1 MIEPGVRSSH
11 IAVLNDRARH
21 GRDRAAKLVITRNC
35 LETIAGDGSSVAELA
50 AQIRI
55 FSALSEWKPP
65 EGDRSERDLGY
76 LQIDGHKIIFKVDYY
91 APDLQWGSEDPADPE
106 QTIRVIT
113 VMLPS
118 DY

>member
-1 MIEPGVRSSH
+1 MIDPGVRSSH

-21 GRDRAAKLVITRNC
+21 ERDHTAKLVITRNC
-35 LETIAGDGSSVAELA
+35 LATLAGDGSSVAELA

-65 EGDRSERDLGY
+65 EGDRSECDLSY
-76 LQIDGHKIIFKVDYY
+76 LQIDGLNLMFKVDYY
-91 APDLQWGSEDPADPE
+91 APGLKWGSEDPSDPQ

>member
-1 MIEPGVRSSH
+1 MSVTTMVDR
-11 IAVLNDRARH
+11 IAALNDHARH
-21 GRDRAAKLVITRNC
+21 GLERTAKLVITHTC
-35 LETIAGDGSSVAELA
+35 LATIAGDGSAVAELA
-50 AQIRI
+50 AQVRI
-55 FSALSEWKPP
+55 LRALREWTPP

-76 LQIDGHKIIFKVDYY
+76 VQVDGHKIMFKVDYY